1 MLLLLLLLCKAVVS
15 GVQDLIR
22 LVAYDQQ
29 NVHLPMTTFTILE
42 NDSRVPF
49 AIRLEGG
56 KGVVYTLR
64 PLEDRHTYKIKVAAK
79 SYDHRRRGVQYET
92 NFMIFISVSKFPY

>member
-1 MLLLLLLLCKAVVS
+1 MSV
-15 GVQDLIR
+15 VQDLIR

-64 PLEDRHTYKIKVAAK
+64 PLEDRQTYKIKVAAK

-92 NFMIFISVSKFPY
+92 TFMIFISVSKFPYWSSH

>member
-1 MLLLLLLLCKAVVS
+1 
-15 GVQDLIR
+15 

-29 NVHLPMTTFTILE
+29 NVHLPMTTFTIIE
-42 NDSRVPF
+42 NDDRAPF

-64 PLEDRHTYKIKVAAK
+64 ALEDRQTYRIKVDAK

-92 NFMIFISVSKFPY
+92 TFIIFISVSRFPY